1 MEKISEN
8 RKIILLGI
16 ILLIVAGI
24 IVVVLKGFNLPIEYQ
39 KHETINFKIGS
50 NFDLNKVD
58 NICKEVFGNRA
69 YSIRE
74 VELFNDSAAISTE
87 NFTDEDKQNLVD
99 KINEEFGTKFAVPS
113 EDDKATT
120 ENAEATAEATPES
133 TDAATPEAAPASE
146 TTADNTQEAE
156 EVKKDI
162 DVKKVANYRLRD
174 MVKQYVKYVI
184 IIAVIV
190 AAYIGIRFMK
200 INSLNKLLHLFGI
213 LAGGALILLS
223 LVAILR
229 IPVTPT
235 LINGLMAFILLET
248 VCYIGY
254 LEKELKAESLKN

>member
-8 RKIILLGI
+8 RKVILLGI

-39 KHETINFKIGS
+39 KHETINFKIGT

-99 KINEEFGTKFAVPS
+99 KINGEFGTNFTVPS
-113 EDDKATT
+113 EDDKTSAGTT
-120 ENAEATAEATPES
+120 EATAEVTPE
-133 TDAATPEAAPASE
+133 TAEAAAPETAPTSE
-146 TTADNTQEAE
+146 TATDNTQETE
-156 EVKKDI
+156 EVKKAI
-162 DVKKVANYRLRD
+162 EVKKVANYRLRD
-174 MVKQYVKYVI
+174 MVRQYVKYVV

-190 AAYIGIRFMK
+190 AAYIGIRFIK
-200 INSLNKLLHLFGI
+200 INSLKKLLHLFGI

-223 LVAILR
+223 LIAILR

-235 LINGLMAFILLET
+235 LINGLMAFVLLET
-248 VCYIGY
+248 ICYIGY